1 MAETDTKTPPVEQ
14 FEYRAEMKQL
24 LHLII
29 HSLYTHQEIFLR
41 ELISNAS
48 DALNKVRFRQLTDH
62 DVLDPDAERKI
73 TITLDPDQNTLSV
86 EDTGIGMTRDDLVE
100 RIGTVAAS
108 GTMAF
113 LDELKKADKPVD
125 AQIIGQFGVGFY
137 ASFMVADEVV
147 IETRHADPDAKGYR
161 WKSDGGGQFT
171 IEEIDR
177 EARGTTVTLHLKE
190 DAKDFSQDYR
200 VQQIIKKYSNFVD
213 FPIFVGEAQVN
224 TVKALWMKHKDEVT
238 DEEVTEFYKFI
249 SNDHQDPLG
258 HLHLRIEGRVNFNA
272 LLFVPATAPP
282 GLFREDYERRLHLY
296 SAGVFIQDDCKA
308 LLPEYLRFVRG
319 VVDTEDLPLNVSRE
333 VTQSSPVTAKI
344 NSILTGKVLG
354 MLTEWAEQDAEK
366 YDTFFQHC
374 GPLFKTGITMEF
386 GKRDQVLDLL
396 RYQSTKTEPGKTTS
410 LKDYVGRMQ
419 EGQEAIYYLMGDHRD
434 VVERNPNLEYFKKN
448 DIEVLLLVDP
458 VDVFTFPHLHAYD
471 EKPLQSIE
479 KADLDLKQ
487 DEEQPKDALAGEQ
500 IDTLLALFKITLGD
514 KVEDVVASKRLVDS
528 ATTLVVGAQGMDTQM
543 ERMMKMM
550 GQDFG
555 GSKKILEVNTAH
567 PLLKNIATLQA
578 EGGHDDLLEKAIV
591 QLYEGALLIDGTLSQ
606 TSAFVERMTGLMVK
620 ATTSTKKTRK
630 KKLWY
635 QRQPRRKKEAA

>member
-1 MAETDTKTPPVEQ
+1 MAATHTKTPPIEQ

-29 HSLYTHQEIFLR
+29 HSLYTHREIFLR

-48 DALNKVRFRQLTDH
+48 DALNKVRFRQLTDP
-62 DVLDPDAERKI
+62 DVLDPDVEKKI

-108 GTMAF
+108 GTLAF
-113 LDELKKADKPVD
+113 LEDLKKADKPVD
-125 AQIIGQFGVGFY
+125 AQLIGQFGVGFY

-147 IETRHADPDAKGYR
+147 IETRHADPDSKGYR
-161 WKSDGGGQFT
+161 WQSDGGGQFT

-177 EARGTTVTLHLKE
+177 AARGTTVTLHLKE
-190 DAKDFSQDYR
+190 DATEFCQDYR
-200 VQQIIKKYSNFVD
+200 VQQVIKKYSNFVD
-213 FPIFVGEAQVN
+213 FPIHVGEGQVN
-224 TVKALWMKHKDEVT
+224 TVKALWMKHRDEVT
-238 DEEVTEFYKFI
+238 GEEVAEFYKFI
-249 SNDHQDPLG
+249 ANDFQDPLG

-282 GLFREDYERRLHLY
+282 GLFREEYERRLHLY
-296 SAGVFIQDDCKA
+296 SAGVFIQDDAKA

-354 MLTEWAEQDAEK
+354 MLDEWAEQDAEK
-366 YDTFFQHC
+366 YDAFFQHF
-374 GPLFKTGITMEF
+374 GPLFKTGVTTEF
-386 GKRDQVLDLL
+386 SKRDQLIDLL
-396 RYQSTKTEPGKTTS
+396 RFQSTKTEPGQTTS
-410 LKDYVGRMQ
+410 LKDYVSRMPESQ
-419 EGQEAIYYLMGDHRD
+419 DAIYYLLGDHRD
-434 VVERNPNLEYFKKN
+434 VVERNPNLEYFTKN

-458 VDVFTFPHLHAYD
+458 VDVFTFPHIHTYD

-479 KADLDLKQ
+479 KADLDLKP
-487 DEEQPKDALAGEQ
+487 DDDEQPEDALAGQQ

-514 KVEDVVASKRLVDS
+514 TVEDVVASKRLVDS
-528 ATTLVVGAQGMDTQM
+528 AATLVVGRQGMDTQM
-543 ERMMKMM
+543 ERMMRMM

-567 PLLKNIATLQA
+567 PLLKNMAALQT
-578 EGGHDDLLEKAIV
+578 EGGHNDLLEKTIV
-591 QLYEGALLIDGTLSQ
+591 HLYEGALLIDGTLNQ
-606 TSAFVERMTGLMVK
+606 PAEFVERMTGLMVK
-620 ATTSTKKTRK
+620 ATTSTKKPRK
-630 KKLWY
+630 KK
-635 QRQPRRKKEAA
+635 